1 MDQQTIFKMKTEKP
15 TDTKMSEKLTGLT
28 SAQVAE
34 KLLLEGF
41 NSLPSSKPKNIFTL
55 ALGVIKEP
63 MFILLVGC
71 GSLYLILGQLQEG
84 LMLLGF
90 VFVIMGIEFFQEK
103 KTEKALDA
111 LKDMASPRAMV
122 IRDGVETRIAGVEV
136 VTDDLIVLQEG
147 DRVPA
152 DATVIQSVNLLA
164 DESLLTGESVS
175 VRKSDWDEK
184 LEITQPGGDDLPF
197 VYSGSMI
204 VQGNG
209 IARVTSIGINTEI
222 GKIGT
227 ALQGVKEDPTRLK
240 KEMGSLVKKL
250 SIIAAILCILVVVG
264 YTLTRGNLINGFLA
278 GITLAMAVL
287 PEEFP
292 VILTVFMAL
301 GAWRMSKKKVLTRNP
316 SAIETLGSATVLC
329 TDKTGTLTQNKM
341 TVTKL
346 YNGTDFHTIEKG
358 KELNSEFHEIMEFGI
373 LSSQTNPFDPME
385 KAITGMGEMYLKGT
399 EHIHKS
405 WDMIKEYPLSKELLA
420 MSRVF
425 SEKSTKQ
432 KIIATKGAPEAIF
445 ELCHLDSDEKKR
457 LSKAVEE
464 LAASGLRVLGVAKAS
479 IKAANLPEIQH
490 DFKFDFIGL
499 IGLSDPIRTNVKQAV
514 TECYKAGIRVIM
526 ITGDYP
532 VTAQHIAL
540 EIGLE
545 NPDKCMT
552 GSELEA
558 ISEAELCRQINGI
571 NVFARVVPEQ
581 KLKIVEALKRNG
593 EIVAMTGD
601 GVNDAPALKSANIG
615 IAMGRKGTDVAREA
629 SSLVLMDDNFS
640 SIVGAIRMGRRIFDN
655 LQKSFGYIFAIHVP
669 IAGLSLLPILVNNL
683 PIILWPVHIVFLEL
697 IIDPACSIIFE
708 AEKEESNVMN
718 RPPKKI
724 DEPFFGGR
732 KILFSC
738 LQGVGILAVT
748 AAIYFICLNQ
758 GFDMNAVRAMA
769 FTTLIISNIAVILT
783 NRSWTDNIFKIITTP
798 NKAVLWVVG
807 GAVFFLTLILNIPF
821 FLDLFQFQKLSM
833 MNILI
838 CIGAGLTTIIW
849 FEIYKLFKLKNK

>member
-1 MDQQTIFKMKTEKP
+1 MKKEKLNTIIIP
-15 TDTKMSEKLTGLT
+15 EKLTGLT
-28 SAQVAE
+28 NAQAAE
-34 KLLLEGF
+34 KTALEGL
-41 NSLPSSKPKNIFTL
+41 NMLPSSKPKNFFSI

-63 MFILLVGC
+63 MFILLVAC
-71 GSLYLILGQLQEG
+71 GSLYLVLGNLQEG
-84 LMLLGF
+84 IMLLCF

-111 LKDMASPRAMV
+111 LKDMASPRALV

-136 VTDDLIVLQEG
+136 VTGDLIILQEG

-209 IARVTSIGINTEI
+209 IARVTSIGVNTEI
-222 GKIGT
+222 GKIGK
-227 ALQGVKEDPTRLK
+227 ALGDIKEEPTRLK
-240 KEMGSLVKKL
+240 KEMGTLVKRVT
-250 SIIAAILCILVVVG
+250 IIAAILCVLVVVG
-264 YTLTRGNLINGFLA
+264 FTLTRGNLINGFLA

-316 SAIETLGSATVLC
+316 TAIETLGSATVLC

-341 TVTKL
+341 TVTQL
-346 YNGTDFHTIEKG
+346 YNGKDFTDVEKG
-358 KELNSEFHEIMEFGI
+358 KLLHEDFHEIMEFGI
-373 LSSQTNPFDPME
+373 LSSQINPFDAME
-385 KAITGMGEMYLKGT
+385 KAITEMGNMQLKGT
-399 EHIHKS
+399 EHIHKT
-405 WDMIKEYPLSKELLA
+405 WEMIKEYPLSKELLA

-425 SEKSTKQ
+425 SEKSTKE
-432 KIIATKGAPEAIF
+432 KSIATKGAPEAIF
-445 ELCHLDSDEKKR
+445 ELCHLELKEKKR
-457 LSKAVEE
+457 LSEAVQE
-464 LAASGLRVLGVAKAS
+464 LASNGLRVLGVAKS
-479 IKAANLPEIQH
+479 KISTKGLPDIQH

-499 IGLSDPIRTNVKQAV
+499 IGLSDPIRSNVKKAV
-514 TECYKAGIRVIM
+514 NECHKAGIRVIM

-532 VTAQHIAL
+532 VTAQHIAM

-552 GSELEA
+552 GDELRS
-558 ISEAELCRQINGI
+558 ISEVELCHRIQDI
-571 NVFARVVPEQ
+571 NVFARVIPEQ

-601 GVNDAPALKSANIG
+601 GVNDAPALKAANIG
-615 IAMGRKGTDVAREA
+615 IAMGQKGTDVAREA

-669 IAGLSLLPILVNNL
+669 IAGLSLIPILLAHL
-683 PIILWPVHIVFLEL
+683 PIILWPVHIVFMEL

-708 AEKEESNVMN
+708 AEREEANVMS
-718 RPPKKI
+718 RPPKKL
-724 DEPFFGGR
+724 DEPFFGAN

-738 LQGVGILAVT
+738 LQGVGILIITLAVYLGGL
-748 AAIYFICLNQ
+748 YFSYSPDQ
-758 GFDMNAVRAMA
+758 VRTMA

-783 NRSWTDNIFKIITTP
+783 NRSWTDNIFKIIATP

-807 GAVFFLTLILNIPF
+807 GAVFFLSLILNVPF
-821 FLDLFQFQKLSM
+821 FLELFQFEKLKFIH
-833 MNILI
+833 ILI
-838 CIGAGLTTIIW
+838 CILAGISTVIW
-849 FEIYKLFKLKNK
+849 FEIYKLVKLRNHVSL